1 MAGIHHYLF
10 LSDPRT
16 LRVIGEPKAQNH
28 AVIALSEA
36 VGMNVNSVS
45 SVLALPFPIPLAL
58 ALVPATP
65 SLPRACGPC

>member
-1 MAGIHHYLF
+1 MAGIHHFLF

-16 LRVIGEPKAQNH
+16 LRVIGEPKAQNQ

-45 SVLALPFPIPLAL
+45 
-58 ALVPATP
+58 
-65 SLPRACGPC
+65 PRSSSRSCACPCL

>member
-1 MAGIHHYLF
+1 MAGIHHFLF

-45 SVLALPFPIPLAL
+45 PRS
-58 ALVPATP
+58 
-65 SLPRACGPC
+65 SLPLLRLSMFVILC